1 MRSRF
6 LSPGRIRERASVLQM
21 TRSPLHLCSVS
32 TWCRGGRGMIPRRP
46 RPRRSVDAPSR
57 RRRARTRPLAARR
70 PRYAARR
77 SRSGCI
83 HENERQLVWRYV
95 RGALWAAFSGA
106 PSRQGHYV
114 WSLLRKYQRFRAAVR
129 ILTDRLNPYLLR
141 LFFISSVTRALGAL
155 GVWSVRF
162 MVTVGVVVAWCFV
175 FNVAVVTI
183 ALFCPVLR

>member
-1 MRSRF
+1 MAVKVLHED
-6 LSPGRIRERASVLQM
+6 LS
-21 TRSPLHLCSVS
+21 T
-32 TWCRGGRGMIPRRP
+32 
-46 RPRRSVDAPSR
+46 DAE
-57 RRRARTRPLAARR
+57 LAARSR
-70 PRYAARR
+70 DEARLMSQLNHDNIVRIYGLTRVAGRSAVLMEYVQGIDCEALIKQARAEGGGLPLRAA
-77 SRSGCI
+77 SRIIECSAD
-83 HENERQLVWRYV
+83 
-95 RGALWAAFSGA
+95 ALWAAFSGA

-114 WSLLRKYQRFRAAVR
+114 WSRLRKYQRFRAAVR

-162 MVTVGVVVAWCFV
+162 MVTVGVVVTWCFV